1 MSSAPAW
8 RGIIF
13 RRCLLNEKPWYK
25 SKLFWLGVLQVVIAS
40 LQLLSQLLQQAS
52 VTPSDVTLFA
62 SGVLT
67 IIFRVF
73 FTDSKLV

>member
-1 MSSAPAW
+1 MNIAKFTA
-8 RGIIF
+8 IY
-13 RRCLLNEKPWYK
+13 RRTALNEKQWYK
-25 SKLFWLGVLQVVIAS
+25 SKLFWLGVLQVLIAS

-67 IIFRVF
+67 IVLRVF